1 MAQCSVV
8 VADAH
13 RPNLA
18 EALEVEGGMPRI
30 GLEKL
35 EILVR
40 ERLHCLG
47 QCAVERPEPR
57 GRRVLQSGRD
67 LFALWSAIDSSMRR
81 SSFPAA
87 ASDSI

>member
-1 MAQCSVV
+1 MLASDSIIFGVRPNPKPLNAARNFVTQRSVV

-18 EALEVEGGMPRI
+18 QALEMERGVPRI

-40 ERLHCLG
+40 ERLHLLG
-47 QCAVERPEPR
+47 
-57 GRRVLQSGRD
+57 
-67 LFALWSAIDSSMRR
+67 SAS
-81 SSFPAA
+81 
-87 ASDSI
+87 